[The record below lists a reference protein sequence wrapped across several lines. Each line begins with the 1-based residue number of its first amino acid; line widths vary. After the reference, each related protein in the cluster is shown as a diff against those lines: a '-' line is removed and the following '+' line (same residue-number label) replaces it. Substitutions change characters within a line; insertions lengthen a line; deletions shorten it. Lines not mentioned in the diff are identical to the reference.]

1 MSQLPFDVP
10 TDLPLQ
16 GETLVFTGRLWS
28 ISRKDARAAVGR
40 LGGAC
45 DDDVTPRTTLLVVGA
60 ETYPGGVPDERA
72 LAGDSTAH
80 ANKIRRAAQLNAEQP
95 GRIRVITEAEF
106 CRTAGL
112 PDLQDQRA
120 QLYGQKD
127 VLVMYP
133 LLREDH
139 LRYLQKW
146 GIVKPAFRNDADTWF
161 GFADLTTLRQLHTAL
176 QEGGSFRALLK
187 ELQAARSGQLAF
199 DFRLE
204 AHQARILEL
213 RARRQIG
220 QESASQQTQ
229 RTTPGRRAGTTT
241 EMDAGGAE
249 RGFSAAEQCFLTGSL
264 LDDGTSEHMAAAA
277 QQYRRALDHDPD
289 LVAAIINLA
298 NIRYAKD
305 ELAEAQALYER
316 AIGLDPTYFE
326 AYFNLGNIHHD
337 HGRYVD
343 AESCYREA
351 LDLNPGY
358 ADAHFYLAV
367 TLEKMGRSADAR
379 AHWRAYQTLAPTGE
393 WIELAPAN
401 SQTDAR
407 SPRPLPIANCQSG
420 QSLVD

>member
-28 ISRKDARAAVGR
+28 VSRKDARAAVGR

-45 DDDVTPRTTLLVVGA
+45 DDEVTPRTTVLVVGA
-60 ETYPGGVPDERA
+60 DTYPAGVPDEQS
-72 LAGDSTAH
+72 LTGDSTAH
-80 ANKIRRAAQLNAEQP
+80 AQKLRRAAQVNADQP
-95 GRIRVITEAEF
+95 GRIRIITEAEF
-106 CRTAGL
+106 CRATGL
-112 PDLQDQRA
+112 PDLLDRRP

-127 VLVMYP
+127 VLAMYP

-146 GIVKPAFRNDADTWF
+146 GIIKPAFRNDADTWY
-161 GFADLTTLRQLHTAL
+161 GFSDLTTLRQLNTAL
-176 QEGGSFRALLK
+176 QQGGSFRALLK

-204 AHQARILEL
+204 AHQARILAL
-213 RARRQIG
+213 RARG
-220 QESASQQTQ
+220 QSPQAGAALPAEAQRSALEAWVGGSEF
-229 RTTPGRRAGTTT
+229 PAGL
-241 EMDAGGAE
+241 GS
-249 RGFSAAEQCFLTGSL
+249 RSLSAAEQCFLAGSL
-264 LDDGTSEHMAAAA
+264 LDDGSAEHVDEAAL
-277 QQYRRALDHDPD
+277 QYRRALDQDPD

-337 HGRYVD
+337 HGRYLD

-351 LDLNPGY
+351 LGLNPTY

-379 AHWRAYQTLAPTGE
+379 AHWRSYQTLAPTGE
-393 WIELAPAN
+393 WIELAREF
-401 SQTDAR
+401 SD
-407 SPRPLPIANCQSG
+407 
-420 QSLVD
+420 